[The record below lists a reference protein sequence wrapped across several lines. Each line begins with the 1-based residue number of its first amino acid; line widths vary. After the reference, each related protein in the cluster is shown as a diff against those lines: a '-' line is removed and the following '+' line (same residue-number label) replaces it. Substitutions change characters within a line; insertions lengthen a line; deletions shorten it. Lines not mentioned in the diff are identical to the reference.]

1 MEIGTFSPEH
11 ADSHRMVSQDYSHQR
26 DLAQQMLKCMLVK
39 KTCPLSD
46 SVLFNFRL
54 WVSGGAEQDH
64 PGKKEAQKFCIA
76 HDLSQATDGLS
87 WPTKKQLALQ
97 TPRKIPSFRYSRNSP
112 EMFLRTL
119 SPLNPLNI
127 EGVASPWKIAV
138 RQFDCLLDLWFQGNG
153 NAPCLRVQP
162 WWIIDIWLTLSFQ
175 KLPIQIQIKCP

>member
-1 MEIGTFSPEH
+1 MEIGTFSPEN

-26 DLAQQMLKCMLVK
+26 DLAQLRCKSQVFTHCKCTKCAIMRKCMLVK

-54 WVSGGAEQDH
+54 PVWVSGGAEQDH
-64 PGKKEAQKFCIA
+64 PGKKEAQKFRIA
-76 HDLSQATDGLS
+76 HDLSQATDSLS

-97 TPRKIPSFRYSRNSP
+97 TPNTFIPTFSEISGNVSAP
-112 EMFLRTL
+112 L
-119 SPLNPLNI
+119 SPLNI
-127 EGVASPWKIAV
+127 GVASPWKIAV

-162 WWIIDIWLTLSFQ
+162 
-175 KLPIQIQIKCP
+175 